1 MATRLTRRV
10 RLVLHLLFG
19 LATALAVFPFAG
31 PTRRRALRRRWS
43 ARLLAIVGIEMR
55 VSGEPLVSGAL
66 LVANHVS
73 WLDIFVINALTPAAF
88 VSKAEVRSWPAIGWL
103 AAKNDTL
110 FLHRGSRGHARIVSR
125 EIGAV
130 LATGQV
136 VALFPEG
143 TTTDGSHVL
152 HFHGALL
159 QPALDA
165 RAPIQPVALR
175 YRDAQGHFTRAPAY
189 WGDMTLMQ
197 CIGNIVAAPFIVAE
211 VVLLPPVR
219 GEAEVDRRALASALR
234 ERIVT
239 QVAEGLTEASRESAD
254 EAEKAATND

>member
-1 MATRLTRRV
+1 MLT
-10 RLVLHLLFG
+10 L
-19 LATALAVFPFAG
+19 FPFAG
-31 PTRRRALRRRWS
+31 LARRRALRQRWS
-43 ARLLAIVGIEMR
+43 ARLLAIVGIELR
-55 VSGEPLVSGAL
+55 VSGEPLESGAL

-165 RAPIQPVALR
+165 RAPIQAVALR
-175 YRDAQGHFTRAPAY
+175 YRDAHGHFTRAPAY

-197 CIGNIVAAPFIVAE
+197 CIANIVAAPAIVAE
-211 VVLLPPVR
+211 VILLPPVR
-219 GEAEVDRRALASALR
+219 GEADVDRRALAAALR
-234 ERIVT
+234 ERIVS
-239 QVAEGLTEASRESAD
+239 QVTLKADAESA
-254 EAEKAATND
+254 